1 MYGMRGLCH
10 ELFGGGYQRDPGSR
24 LCIPHHRPL
33 VEGQERIDGRMLLI
47 DRSTTTPDMVNT
59 VNKKQVSIASFFI
72 GVPMLATRFINIFQ
86 FMTRGGVIV

>member
-1 MYGMRGLCH
+1 MLPYSLQGLATRW
-10 ELFGGGYQRDPGSR
+10 LASLPGR
-24 LCIPHHRPL
+24 ALLPLDYATLPGRTLRIP
-33 VEGQERIDGRMLLI
+33 
-47 DRSTTTPDMVNT
+47 PDMVNT

>member
-1 MYGMRGLCH
+1 LTN
-10 ELFGGGYQRDPGSR
+10 
-24 LCIPHHRPL
+24 HHSGADDQP
-33 VEGQERIDGRMLLI
+33 
-47 DRSTTTPDMVNT
+47 PDMVNT